1 MIDLLPQAFG
11 LIFTV
16 EGMLVLV
23 LGTMLG
29 IILGAMPGIGST
41 VAVAMILPFTLT
53 MGQTPA
59 ILLLLAIYAGSV
71 YGGSISAILVNT
83 PGTPQSAATCLDGYP
98 MAQRG
103 EAGKAL
109 GWSTI
114 ASVVGGLVSAVVL
127 IFAAPQLAAFALN
140 FGPIETFALILLG
153 LTCIVSVSE
162 GALVKGLMAGML
174 GLFLS
179 TVGGD
184 PITGEARFTFGQFQL
199 FAGFNLLAVVIGV
212 FALSEV
218 LTRAS
223 KLVDGEAAIV
233 NFSGIVLPK
242 LKEWKG
248 RIKGLLKSVAIGNGI
263 GVLPGTGAATAAFIS
278 YAEARRSSP
287 NKDNFGKGEPDGLI
301 ASESANNAVTGGAL
315 VPTMALGIPGDAIT
329 AVMLATLT
337 LHGVT
342 PGVRLMAD
350 NPVLIAAIFS
360 GFFLINLML
369 LPMGMLV
376 SRMAA
381 PLLKTRE
388 AFMLVTITLFCT
400 VGVYFVRGNPFDLLI
415 MAIAGIIGFG
425 LRRQGYPMAPLVIGM
440 VLGPTLELSLRQG
453 LIMTRGSFTAFFTG
467 YPIAVV
473 LIVCSVIMLCLPL
486 FRKLLQVRRDRLNM
500 ARETGS
506 DERI

>member
-1 MIDLLPQAFG
+1 MIDVLPQAMAMILTFEG
-11 LIFTV
+11 L
-16 EGMLVLV
+16 LVLT

-29 IILGAMPGIGST
+29 IILGALPGIGST

-53 MGQTPA
+53 MSQAPA

-71 YGGSISAILVNT
+71 YGGSISAILINT
-83 PGTPQSAATCLDGYP
+83 PGTPQSAATCFDGYP

-109 GWSTI
+109 GWATI
-114 ASVVGGLVSAVVL
+114 ASVIGGLASAVVL
-127 IFAAPQLAAFALN
+127 IVAAPQLAAFALN

-162 GALVKGLMAGML
+162 GSLIKGLIAGFI
-174 GLFLS
+174 GIFLS

-199 FAGFNLLAVVIGV
+199 IAGFNLLAVVIGV

-218 LTRAS
+218 LTRAAARQEDGTA
-223 KLVDGEAAIV
+223 LVDF
-233 NFSGIVLPK
+233 NGIVLPR
-242 LKEWKG
+242 LREWKG
-248 RIKGLLKSVAIGNGI
+248 RVKGLVKSVLIGNGI
-263 GVLPGTGAATAAFIS
+263 GILPGTGAATAAFIS

-287 NKDNFGKGEPDGLI
+287 NKANFGKGEPDGLI

-342 PGVRLMAD
+342 PGIRLMTE
-350 NPVLIAAIFS
+350 NPVLMAAIFS
-360 GFFLINLML
+360 GFFVINLML
-369 LPMGMLV
+369 LPLGMLV

-381 PLLKTRE
+381 PILRIKE
-388 AFMLVTITLFCT
+388 AYMLVMICLLCT
-400 VGVYFVRGNPFDLLI
+400 VGVFFVRGNPFDLI
-415 MAIAGIIGFG
+415 VMAVAGILGFI

-440 VLGPTLELSLRQG
+440 VLGSTLEISLRQG
-453 LIMTRGSFTAFFTG
+453 LIITDGNFGAFFTG
-467 YPIAVV
+467 HPIAAGLVV
-473 LIVCSVIMLCLPL
+473 AAAGMLALPL
-486 FRKLLQVRRDRLNM
+486 IRALKSRN
-500 ARETGS
+500 AA
-506 DERI
+506 

>member
-1 MIDLLPQAFG
+1 MIESIPAAMG

-16 EGMLVLV
+16 EGIAVLT

-29 IILGAMPGIGST
+29 IILGALPGIGST

-53 MGQTPA
+53 MAQAPA

-71 YGGSISAILVNT
+71 YGGSISAILINT

-109 GWSTI
+109 GWATI
-114 ASVVGGLVSAVVL
+114 ASVIGGLVSSLVL

-140 FGPIETFALILLG
+140 FGPIETFALILMG

-162 GALVKGLMAGML
+162 GSLVKGLIAGFL

-184 PITGEARFTFGQFQL
+184 PISGEGRFTFGQFQL
-199 FAGFNLLAVVIGV
+199 IAGFNLLAVVIGV

-218 LTRAS
+218 LTRA
-223 KLVDGEAAIV
+223 AAIRTEQQAIV
-233 NFSGIVLPK
+233 EFNGIVFPK

-248 RIKGLLKSVAIGNGI
+248 RIKGLIKSVLIGNSI

-278 YAEARRSSP
+278 YAEARRSAP
-287 NKDNFGKGEPDGLI
+287 TRANFGKGEPDGLI

-342 PGVRLMAD
+342 PGVRLMSE
-350 NPVLIAAIFS
+350 NPVLMAAIFS
-360 GFFLINLML
+360 GFFVINLML
-369 LPMGMLV
+369 LPLGMLV
-376 SRMAA
+376 TRIAA
-381 PLLKTRE
+381 PLLRINE
-388 AFMLVTITLFCT
+388 AYMLVLICLLCT
-400 VGVYFVRGNPFDLLI
+400 VGVYFVRGNPFDLLV
-415 MAIAGIIGFG
+415 MAIAGIIGFV

-440 VLGPTLELSLRQG
+440 VLGPTLEISLRQG
-453 LIMTRGSFTAFFTG
+453 LIITDGSFLAFFVG
-467 YPIAVV
+467 HPIAGV
-473 LIVCSVIMLCLPL
+473 LVMVAAAMLLLPL
-486 FRKLLQVRRDRLNM
+486 VRARK
-500 ARETGS
+500 ARS
-506 DERI
+506 

>member
-1 MIDLLPQAFG
+1 MIQSLPEAIS
-11 LIFTV
+11 LILTF
-16 EGMLVLV
+16 EGMLVLT

-29 IILGAMPGIGST
+29 IILGALPGIGST

-53 MGQTPA
+53 MSQAPA
-59 ILLLLAIYAGSV
+59 ILLLLAVYAGSV
-71 YGGSISAILVNT
+71 YGGSISAILINT

-109 GWSTI
+109 GWATVS
-114 ASVVGGLVSAVVL
+114 SVIGGLVSAVVL

-162 GALVKGLMAGML
+162 GSLIKGLIAGFI
-174 GLFLS
+174 GIFLS

-199 FAGFNLLAVVIGV
+199 IAGFNLLAVVIGV

-218 LTRAS
+218 LTRAAAGRMDQQP
-223 KLVDGEAAIV
+223 LVDF
-233 NFSGIVLPK
+233 NGIVLPK
-242 LKEWKG
+242 LSEWKG
-248 RIKGLLKSVAIGNGI
+248 RVKGLVKSVLIGNGI

-287 NKDNFGKGEPDGLI
+287 NRDNFGKGEPDGLI

-342 PGVRLMAD
+342 PGVRLMTD
-350 NPVLIAAIFS
+350 NPVLMAAIFS
-360 GFFLINLML
+360 GFFVINLML
-369 LPMGMLV
+369 LPLGMLV

-381 PLLKTRE
+381 PILRIKE
-388 AFMLVTITLFCT
+388 AYMLVMICLLCT
-400 VGVYFVRGNPFDLLI
+400 VGVYFVRGNPFDLLV
-415 MAIAGIIGFG
+415 MAIAGILGFV

-440 VLGPTLELSLRQG
+440 VLGPTLEISLRQG
-453 LIMTRGSFTAFFTG
+453 LIITDGSFAAFFVG
-467 YPIAVV
+467 HPIAGV
-473 LIVCSVIMLCLPL
+473 LVAAACGMLALSL
-486 FRKLLQVRRDRLNM
+486 FRAFKDSKV
-500 ARETGS
+500 
-506 DERI
+506 

>member
-1 MIDLLPQAFG
+1 MFEAIPQALS
-11 LIFTV
+11 LIFTL
-16 EGMLVLV
+16 EGIFVLT

-29 IILGAMPGIGST
+29 IVLGALPGIGST

-53 MGQTPA
+53 MTQAPA

-71 YGGSISAILVNT
+71 YGGSISAILINT

-109 GWSTI
+109 GWATI
-114 ASVVGGLVSAVVL
+114 ASVVGGLTSAVVL

-162 GALVKGLMAGML
+162 GSMIKGLIAGFL

-184 PITGEARFTFGQFQL
+184 PLTGEARFTFGNFQL
-199 FAGFNLLAVVIGV
+199 IAGFNLLAVVIGV

-218 LTRAS
+218 LIRAS
-223 KLVDGEAAIV
+223 AATDADNKLVS
-233 NFSGIVLPK
+233 FSGIVLPK
-242 LKEWKG
+242 LSEWSG
-248 RIKGLLKSVAIGNGI
+248 RVKGLVKSVLIGNVIGI
-263 GVLPGTGAATAAFIS
+263 LPGTGAATAAFIS
-278 YAEARRSSP
+278 YAEARRSAP
-287 NKDNFGKGEPDGLI
+287 TRDNFGKGEPDGLI

-342 PGVRLMAD
+342 PGVRLMSE
-350 NPVLIAAIFS
+350 NPVLMAAIFS
-360 GFFLINLML
+360 GFFIINLML
-369 LPMGMLV
+369 LPFGMIVSRLAAPILRIKEAYMLV
-376 SRMAA
+376 MIS
-381 PLLKTRE
+381 LL
-388 AFMLVTITLFCT
+388 CT
-400 VGVYFVRGNPFDLLI
+400 VGVFFVRGNPFDLLV
-415 MAIAGIIGFG
+415 MACAGIFGFV
-425 LRRQGYPMAPLVIGM
+425 LRRQGFPMAPLVIGM
-440 VLGPTLELSLRQG
+440 VLGPTLEISLRQG
-453 LIMTRGSFTAFFTG
+453 LIITDGSFAAFFTG
-467 YPIAVV
+467 HPIAAV
-473 LIVCSVIMLCLPL
+473 LGVIALVMLTLPAIR
-486 FRKLLQVRRDRLNM
+486 FYRTKS
-500 ARETGS
+500 AKA
-506 DERI
+506 

>member
-1 MIDLLPQAFG
+1 MIASLPEALG
-11 LIFTV
+11 LIFTF
-16 EGMLVLV
+16 EGLLVLS

-29 IILGAMPGIGST
+29 IILGALPGIGST
-41 VAVAMILPFTLT
+41 VAVAMILPFTLS
-53 MGQTPA
+53 MSQAPA

-71 YGGSISAILVNT
+71 YGGSISAILINT

-103 EAGKAL
+103 DAGKAL
-109 GWSTI
+109 GWATV
-114 ASVVGGLVSAVVL
+114 ASVIGGLASAVVL

-162 GALVKGLMAGML
+162 GSLIKGLMAGFM

-184 PITGEARFTFGQFQL
+184 PITGEARFTFGHFQL
-199 FAGFNLLAVVIGV
+199 IAGFDLLAVVIGV

-218 LTRAS
+218 LTRAAAS
-223 KLVDGEAAIV
+223 PEDIKPLVAF
-233 NFSGIVLPK
+233 NGIVLPK
-242 LKEWKG
+242 LNEWKG
-248 RIKGLLKSVAIGNGI
+248 RVKGLVKSVLIGNGI
-263 GVLPGTGAATAAFIS
+263 GVLPGTGAATAAFIA
-278 YAEARRSSP
+278 YAEARRSAP
-287 NKDNFGKGEPDGLI
+287 TRANFGKGEPDGLI

-342 PGVRLMAD
+342 PGIRLMSD
-350 NPVLIAAIFS
+350 NPVLMAAIFA
-360 GFFLINLML
+360 GFFVINLML
-369 LPMGMLV
+369 LPLGMVV

-381 PLLKTRE
+381 PILRIKE
-388 AFMLVTITLFCT
+388 AYMLVMISLLCT
-400 VGVYFVRGNPFDLLI
+400 VGVFFVRGNPFDLLV
-415 MAIAGIIGFG
+415 MAVAGIIGFI

-440 VLGPTLELSLRQG
+440 VLGPTLEISLRQG
-453 LIMTRGSFTAFFTG
+453 LIITDGSFSAFFVG
-467 YPIAVV
+467 HPIAGV
-473 LIVCSVIMLCLPL
+473 LAVIAVGMLGLPVI
-486 FRKLLQVRRDRLNM
+486 RVIKDRQVS
-500 ARETGS
+500 A
-506 DERI
+506 

>member
-1 MIDLLPQAFG
+1 MIQSIPEALSLILTFEG
-11 LIFTV
+11 L
-16 EGMLVLV
+16 MVLT

-29 IILGAMPGIGST
+29 IILGALPGIGST

-53 MGQTPA
+53 MSQAPA

-71 YGGSISAILVNT
+71 YGGSISAILINT

-109 GWSTI
+109 GWATI
-114 ASVVGGLVSAVVL
+114 ASVIGGLFSAVVL

-162 GALVKGLMAGML
+162 GSLIKGLIAGFI
-174 GLFLS
+174 GIFLS

-199 FAGFNLLAVVIGV
+199 IAGFNLLAVVIGV

-218 LTRAS
+218 LIRAAAS
-223 KLVDGEAAIV
+223 RDDEAPLVDF
-233 NFSGIVLPK
+233 NGIVLPK
-242 LKEWKG
+242 LSEWKG
-248 RIKGLLKSVAIGNGI
+248 RIGGLVKSVLIGTGI
-263 GVLPGTGAATAAFIS
+263 GILPGTGAATAAFIS
-278 YAEARRSSP
+278 YAEARRSAP
-287 NKDNFGKGEPDGLI
+287 TRDNFGKGEPDGLI
-301 ASESANNAVTGGAL
+301 ASEAANNAVTGGAL

-342 PGVRLMAD
+342 PGIRLMTD
-350 NPVLIAAIFS
+350 NPVLMAAIFS

-369 LPMGMLV
+369 LPLGMLV

-381 PLLKTRE
+381 PILRIKE
-388 AFMLVTITLFCT
+388 AYMLVMITLLCT
-400 VGVYFVRGNPFDLLI
+400 VGVYFVRGIPFDLLV
-415 MAIAGIIGFG
+415 MAAAGILGFI

-440 VLGPTLELSLRQG
+440 VLGPTLEISLRQG
-453 LIMTRGSFTAFFTG
+453 LIITDGSFAAFFVG
-467 YPIAVV
+467 HPIAGV
-473 LIVCSVIMLCLPL
+473 LVAAAVGMLSLPFIRML
-486 FRKLLQVRRDRLNM
+486 RNRKG
-500 ARETGS
+500 A
-506 DERI
+506 

>member
-1 MIDLLPQAFG
+1 MIQFIPEALSLILTLEG
-11 LIFTV
+11 L
-16 EGMLVLV
+16 LVLSI
-23 LGTMLG
+23 GTLLG
-29 IILGAMPGIGST
+29 IILGALPGIGST

-53 MGQTPA
+53 MSQAPA

-71 YGGSISAILVNT
+71 YGGSISAILINT

-114 ASVVGGLVSAVVL
+114 ASVIGGLVSSVVL
-127 IFAAPQLAAFALN
+127 ILAAPQLAAFALN

-162 GALVKGLMAGML
+162 GSLSKGLIAGFL

-199 FAGFNLLAVVIGV
+199 IAGFNLLAVVIGV

-223 KLVDGEAAIV
+223 VLRQSDQSLVEFNGM
-233 NFSGIVLPK
+233 VLPR
-242 LKEWKG
+242 LAEWRG
-248 RIKGLLKSVAIGNGI
+248 RIKGLCKSVFIGNAIGI
-263 GVLPGTGAATAAFIS
+263 LPGTGAATAAFIS
-278 YAEARRSSP
+278 YAEARRSAP
-287 NKDNFGKGEPDGLI
+287 TRDNFGKGEPDGLI

-342 PGVRLMAD
+342 PGVRLMTD
-350 NPVLIAAIFS
+350 NPVLMAAIFT
-360 GFFLINLML
+360 GFFVINLML
-369 LPMGMLV
+369 LPLGMLV
-376 SRMAA
+376 SHLAA
-381 PLLKTRE
+381 PILRIKE
-388 AFMLVTITLFCT
+388 AYMLVMICLLCT
-400 VGVYFVRGNPFDLLI
+400 VGVYFVRGNPFDLLV
-415 MAIAGIIGFG
+415 MAIAGIIGFI
-425 LRRQGYPMAPLVIGM
+425 LRRHGYPMAPLVIGM
-440 VLGPTLELSLRQG
+440 VLGPTLEISLRQG
-453 LIMTRGSFTAFFTG
+453 LIITDGSFAAFFVG
-467 YPIAVV
+467 HPIAIA
-473 LIVCSVIMLCLPL
+473 LVIAAIGMLSLPL
-486 FRKLLQVRRDRLNM
+486 IRMLKNRKRDL
-500 ARETGS
+500 T
-506 DERI
+506 

>member
-1 MIDLLPQAFG
+1 MIQSLPEALG
-11 LIFTV
+11 LILTF
-16 EGMLVLV
+16 EGMLVLT

-29 IILGAMPGIGST
+29 IILGALPGIGST

-53 MGQTPA
+53 MSQAPA
-59 ILLLLAIYAGSV
+59 ILLLLATYAGSV
-71 YGGSISAILVNT
+71 YGGSISAILINT

-114 ASVVGGLVSAVVL
+114 ASVIGGLTSAVVL

-162 GALVKGLMAGML
+162 GSLIKGLIAGFI
-174 GLFLS
+174 GIFLS

-199 FAGFNLLAVVIGV
+199 IAGFNLLAVVIGV

-218 LTRAS
+218 LTRAAARRDDDTP
-223 KLVDGEAAIV
+223 LVEFG
-233 NFSGIVLPK
+233 GIVLPK
-242 LKEWKG
+242 LHEWKG
-248 RIKGLLKSVAIGNGI
+248 RIKGLVKSVLIGNGI

-278 YAEARRSSP
+278 YAEARRSAP
-287 NKDNFGKGEPDGLI
+287 TRDNFGKGEPDGLI
-301 ASESANNAVTGGAL
+301 APEAANNAVTGGAL

-342 PGVRLMAD
+342 PGVRLVTE
-350 NPVLIAAIFS
+350 NPVLMAAIFS
-360 GFFLINLML
+360 GFFVINLML
-369 LPMGMLV
+369 LPLGMLV

-381 PLLKTRE
+381 PILRIKE
-388 AFMLVTITLFCT
+388 AYMLVMICLLCT
-400 VGVYFVRGNPFDLLI
+400 VGVYFVRGNPFDLLV
-415 MAIAGIIGFG
+415 MAIAGILGFI

-440 VLGPTLELSLRQG
+440 VLGPTLEISLRQG
-453 LIMTRGSFTAFFTG
+453 LIITDGSFSAFFVG
-467 YPIAVV
+467 HPIAGLLVFAAV
-473 LIVCSVIMLCLPL
+473 GMLSLPL
-486 FRKLLQVRRDRLNM
+486 IRAIKTRR
-500 ARETGS
+500 AT
-506 DERI
+506 

>member
-1 MIDLLPQAFG
+1 MIQSLPEALG
-11 LIFTV
+11 LILTF
-16 EGMLVLV
+16 EGMLVLT

-29 IILGAMPGIGST
+29 IILGALPGIGST

-53 MGQTPA
+53 MSQAPA

-71 YGGSISAILVNT
+71 YGGSISAILINT
-83 PGTPQSAATCLDGYP
+83 PGTPQSATTCLDGYP

-114 ASVVGGLVSAVVL
+114 ASVIGGLTSAVVL

-162 GALVKGLMAGML
+162 GSLIKGLIAGFI
-174 GLFLS
+174 GIFLS

-199 FAGFNLLAVVIGV
+199 IAGFNLLAVVIGV

-218 LTRAS
+218 LTRAAARRDDDTP
-223 KLVDGEAAIV
+223 LVEFD
-233 NFSGIVLPK
+233 GIVLPK
-242 LKEWKG
+242 LHEWKG
-248 RIKGLLKSVAIGNGI
+248 RIKGLVKSVLIGNGI

-278 YAEARRSSP
+278 YAEARRSAP
-287 NKDNFGKGEPDGLI
+287 TRDNFGKGEPDGLI
-301 ASESANNAVTGGAL
+301 ASEAANNAVTGGAL

-342 PGVRLMAD
+342 PGVRLMTE
-350 NPVLIAAIFS
+350 NPVLMAAIFS
-360 GFFLINLML
+360 GFFVINLML
-369 LPMGMLV
+369 LPLGMLV

-381 PLLKTRE
+381 PILRIKE
-388 AFMLVTITLFCT
+388 AYMLVMICLLCT
-400 VGVYFVRGNPFDLLI
+400 VGVYFVRGNPFDLLV
-415 MAIAGIIGFG
+415 MAIAGILGFI

-440 VLGPTLELSLRQG
+440 VLGPTLEISLRQG
-453 LIMTRGSFTAFFTG
+453 LIITDGSFSAFFVG
-467 YPIAVV
+467 HPIAGV
-473 LIVCSVIMLCLPL
+473 LVFAAVGMLS
-486 FRKLLQVRRDRLNM
+486 LLLIRAIKPRR
-500 ARETGS
+500 AT
-506 DERI
+506 

>member
-1 MIDLLPQAFG
+1 MIQSLPEALS

-16 EGMLVLV
+16 EGLFVLV
-23 LGTMLG
+23 FGTMLG
-29 IILGAMPGIGST
+29 IILGALPGIGST

-53 MGQTPA
+53 MSQAPA

-71 YGGSISAILVNT
+71 YGGSISAILINT

-109 GWSTI
+109 GWATV
-114 ASVVGGLVSAVVL
+114 ASVVGGLTSAVVL

-162 GALVKGLMAGML
+162 GSLIKGLIAGFI
-174 GLFLS
+174 GIFLS

-199 FAGFNLLAVVIGV
+199 IAGFNLLAVVIGV

-218 LTRAS
+218 LTRAAAS
-223 KLVDGEAAIV
+223 RDDAAPLVDF
-233 NFSGIVLPK
+233 NGIVLPK
-242 LKEWKG
+242 LSEWKG
-248 RIKGLLKSVAIGNGI
+248 RIKGLVKSVLIGNGI
-263 GVLPGTGAATAAFIS
+263 GILPGTGAATAAFIS
-278 YAEARRSSP
+278 YAEARRSAP
-287 NKDNFGKGEPDGLI
+287 TRANFGKGEPDGLI

-342 PGVRLMAD
+342 PGVRLMTD
-350 NPVLIAAIFS
+350 NPVLMAAIFS
-360 GFFLINLML
+360 GFFVINLMM
-369 LPMGMLV
+369 LPLGMLV

-381 PLLKTRE
+381 PILRIKE
-388 AFMLVTITLFCT
+388 AYMLVMISLLCT
-400 VGVYFVRGNPFDLLI
+400 VGVYFVRGNPFDLLV
-415 MAIAGIIGFG
+415 MAIAGILGFI

-440 VLGPTLELSLRQG
+440 VLGPTLEISLRQG
-453 LIMTRGSFTAFFTG
+453 LIITDGSFSAFFVG
-467 YPIAVV
+467 HPIAAV
-473 LIVCSVIMLCLPL
+473 LTVAAIGMLSLPL
-486 FRKLLQVRRDRLNM
+486 IRMFKTRKT
-500 ARETGS
+500 A
-506 DERI
+506 